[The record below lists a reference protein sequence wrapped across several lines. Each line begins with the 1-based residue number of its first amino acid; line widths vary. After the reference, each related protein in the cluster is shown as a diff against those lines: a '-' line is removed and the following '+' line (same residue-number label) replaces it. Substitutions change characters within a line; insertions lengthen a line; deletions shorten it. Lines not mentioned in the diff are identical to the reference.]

1 MENLNN
7 LPTAAT
13 KDDAVE
19 FVNELLAAAGE
30 KPLRDSE
37 IRDWGIMGGETFA
50 QLKEWTNDFLSEC
63 HTEKCAAKNEW
74 RHQL

>member
-1 MENLNN
+1 MKNLNN

-13 KDDAVE
+13 KDEAVE
-19 FVNELLAAAGE
+19 FVNKLLTASGE

-37 IRDWGIMGGETFA
+37 IRDWDIRAGDTFA
-50 QLKEWTNDFLSEC
+50 QLERYVKDFLSEC

-74 RHQL
+74 RYQF